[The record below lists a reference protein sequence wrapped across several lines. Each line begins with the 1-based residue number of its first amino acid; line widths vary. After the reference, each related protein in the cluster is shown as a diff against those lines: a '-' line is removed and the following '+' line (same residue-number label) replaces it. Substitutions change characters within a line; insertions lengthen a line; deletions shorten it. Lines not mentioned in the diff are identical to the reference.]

1 MRSFKQPAIYG
12 VASRHVQL
20 PPALEL
26 NFHLSSFYF
35 LEKCKILT
43 IFILML
49 HKSASHFY
57 RKTTIGK
64 NLKRHCKLEKQ
75 EFSFSFILE

>member
-1 MRSFKQPAIYG
+1 MRNFKQPSIYG

-26 NFHLSSFYF
+26 TFHLSSFYF

-43 IFILML
+43 IFSIV
-49 HKSASHFY
+49 A
-57 RKTTIGK
+57 
-64 NLKRHCKLEKQ
+64 
-75 EFSFSFILE
+75 